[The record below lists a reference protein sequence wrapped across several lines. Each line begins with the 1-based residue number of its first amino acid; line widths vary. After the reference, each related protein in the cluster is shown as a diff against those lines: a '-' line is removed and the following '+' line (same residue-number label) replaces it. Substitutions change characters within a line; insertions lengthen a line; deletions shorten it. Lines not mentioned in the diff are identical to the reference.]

1 MALKVGELYASFG
14 IDSSGISSTL
24 GSIEKQ
30 CDEIAS
36 DFAKTGAVLSAA
48 VTAPIVAFGKEV
60 YQVGSEFQAQMSRVQ
75 SISEATDTEL
85 KELTQTAKDLGA
97 SSSFSASQAAEG
109 MEFLASAGFKVE
121 EIIAAMPGMLNLAA
135 SSGEDLATSADIAAS
150 VLRGFGMEAEDAAH
164 VADVLA
170 KNAAATNA
178 AVYDTGEA
186 MKYVAP
192 LANTMG
198 LSFEEV
204 AASIG
209 LMSNAGIKGS
219 QAGTT
224 LRGALSRL
232 AKPTEVMQVTMDELG
247 LSFYDSEGKMKSLTE
262 MITMLQTNMS
272 GLTEEQQQN
281 ALVTL
286 FGQEALSGMMVLLEA
301 GPEALAELT
310 EAYEEC
316 DGAAEDMAATMLNNL
331 KGAVEAFG
339 GAVET
344 AQINLYDRF
353 EPAMTSTVQT
363 ATELVNSFNLLDD
376 ATKDVVYKVAGLAAA
391 TGPALIGLGGVVSAV
406 GKLVPLMISLASPIG
421 VVTAGL
427 ALFAVAAVDAEN
439 DIGKTFVKVSK
450 DIKKSLSS
458 INKQIESSM
467 KKVSKRIP
475 ALAQSVSEGL
485 GEIIPEAANTALLVV
500 KGFIDTISSNASDLA
515 GVGLT
520 IIASIS
526 DGISRNL
533 PQLIPSAAQMVANIG
548 MALIRNAPK
557 LLQSVATL
565 AKSIWDGIANTDWL
579 GLGEEILSALG
590 DSLEEIVTM
599 FSGWFTDAREAVEN
613 IDWSSVWETI
623 KGSFDIAS
631 DWLKNLIL
639 GDAASDTAT
648 WKDVGAKIWTSIKS
662 GISVTGDWIKQL
674 ILGEGYTPDSSWSNV
689 GAKLWESIQ
698 NGFSSAGDWIKE
710 LVLGS
715 SYTPDSSWSDVGSS
729 IWEKIKSGFVA
740 AGDWLKALVLQ
751 DNYAPDS
758 SWSEV
763 GKSIWAA
770 IQTGITT
777 TGDWIKQ
784 LVLKDAFTAD
794 SSWSDVGAEIVRKI
808 SAGLSG
814 LDADAI
820 AETIGD
826 LTTIAQQIADKIVQG
841 KADWAAA
848 AGTFIANIV
857 NALSSFSMWDSF
869 AGVFSGIASSVIG
882 GIVDAIPM
890 LSGVATDIVS
900 AIGSLLSGNSG
911 ESMLSSMAGIA
922 QTIISG
928 ITSAIPTLATS
939 ASDIISA
946 IGDLLTG
953 INWESAAS
961 CASDVAQSLIDGIV
975 AAIPGVQ
982 NAARNIITTI
992 GDVLGGIPWSEL
1004 ATECGGL
1011 ATAII
1016 DGLLAALKAVGTD
1029 FSGIVSAIGDGI
1041 VAAAGALG
1049 TATGTLVG
1057 EFIKLCTDPERLLE
1071 LGKVAVI
1078 WVGEIVKGIV
1088 GLGGS
1093 MIEGAA
1099 SFITNTLVGSFR
1111 SLLGIEVD
1119 TYVEQ
1124 MMNEFSSMQFDV
1136 PTDAFDGLGKACG
1149 VALYEAMDASLADS
1163 KRLNDALIAWS
1174 MTVQSGYAQ
1183 FMPQFEFLGDEA
1195 AVSLYRGLIDGME
1208 SGTQT
1213 AEESAKQAAL
1223 LIGLG
1228 YGQYLAGGLS
1238 QTQPEVYDA
1247 LVNLVEGQTV
1257 NLEALATETGH
1268 NIGDLMG
1275 FELADGY
1282 KLALIDGTPTI
1293 ISAAHEL
1300 LASGEAAV
1308 AEGWN
1313 VDELMAGCWNR
1324 VFDTTFAEIAE
1335 WRTELTSVL
1344 ESMGVEAGSLLGV
1357 ALPDG
1362 VAQGLKDGTLSVE
1375 AAAAEIAAAAKMTQA
1390 DVDVAVADNTSKGKE
1405 SGEAVATGE
1414 DAAQPTVATS
1424 TEGLL
1429 TTVTDTL
1436 GSLPTDVE
1444 GIASEAM
1451 TNMETSLNGGAE
1463 PAGTASSTVHD
1474 AAYAP
1479 FEPLPGEIQETTAEA
1494 MASLEMSIS
1503 NGMAPAQAAAHSVSD
1518 TVVKTFLM
1526 NMSAA
1531 NGMSIGTTWVTSV
1544 RNGILS
1550 VASTLQSTANSVAL
1564 AARTIA
1570 AEVLSYSA
1578 GSSIGYQFD
1587 NGIAAGIRS
1596 GSSAIKSAARS
1607 AANAALAAAKA
1618 ALGIASPSRV
1628 AEEEIGWMY
1637 DEGIAEGVLGRMST
1651 IRKAASEVTE
1661 SMHDMF
1667 LVDDPARGT
1676 VYSSRQAI
1684 SQTAKKTAEAAA
1696 DSDSAQER
1704 AEAMGRAIADRLI
1717 ESGAL
1722 DSDVYMDK
1730 DKVGEKVSGSVSKTI
1745 KKKTQKTVKGRS
1757 LQGVLA

>member
-14 IDSSGISSTL
+14 IDSSGIGSTL
-24 GSIEKQ
+24 SGIEKQ
-30 CDEIAS
+30 CNEIAS
-36 DFAKTGAVLSAA
+36 DFTKTGAVLSAS

-75 SISEATDTEL
+75 SISEATDEQL
-85 KELTQTAKDLGA
+85 ADLTQTAKDLGA

-121 EIIAAMPGMLNLAA
+121 EIIAAMPGMLDLAA

-301 GPEALAELT
+301 GPQALAELT

-599 FSGWFTDAREAVEN
+599 FSRWFTDAKEAAEN
-613 IDWSSVWETI
+613 IDWSSVCETI
-623 KGSFDIAS
+623 KGSFDISS

-639 GDAASDTAT
+639 GDAATETT
-648 WKDVGAKIWTSIKS
+648 WADIGQSIL
-662 GISVTGDWIKQL
+662 D
-674 ILGEGYTPDSSWSNV
+674 
-689 GAKLWESIQ
+689 AIQ
-698 NGFSSAGDWIKE
+698 NKLNNIGPWVRDRFEEGKVLAASIDWSEVWSKIQTTSASLKEKAFEVASNLISWIGEKLSSFD
-710 LVLGS
+710 
-715 SYTPDSSWSDVGSS
+715 GSS
-729 IWEKIKSGFVA
+729 IS
-740 AGDWLKALVLQ
+740 
-751 DNYAPDS
+751 
-758 SWSEV
+758 
-763 GKSIWAA
+763 
-770 IQTGITT
+770 
-777 TGDWIKQ
+777 
-784 LVLKDAFTAD
+784 
-794 SSWSDVGAEIVRKI
+794 
-808 SAGLSG
+808 
-814 LDADAI
+814 
-820 AETIGD
+820 
-826 LTTIAQQIADKIVQG
+826 
-841 KADWAAA
+841 
-848 AGTFIANIV
+848 
-857 NALSSFSMWDSF
+857 
-869 AGVFSGIASSVIG
+869 
-882 GIVDAIPM
+882 
-890 LSGVATDIVS
+890 
-900 AIGSLLSGNSG
+900 
-911 ESMLSSMAGIA
+911 
-922 QTIISG
+922 
-928 ITSAIPTLATS
+928 
-939 ASDIISA
+939 
-946 IGDLLTG
+946 
-953 INWESAAS
+953 
-961 CASDVAQSLIDGIV
+961 
-975 AAIPGVQ
+975 
-982 NAARNIITTI
+982 
-992 GDVLGGIPWSEL
+992 DVLGNVESIASAITDSIINSKIDFVEKGNVLISQLVNGMSRFDLSML
-1004 ATECGGL
+1004 ASPFASI

-1016 DGLLAALKAVGTD
+1016 DGVA
-1029 FSGIVSAIGDGI
+1029 SAIPSVAGAATSIIDSIGNLLLGVDWVGMSVSFDGFATAIINSICKGMEAAYGAEVLIINAISDLLSDVDWSSLGDAAENIGGIFIDGI
-1041 VAAAGALG
+1041 VAGLSTMTSGASSVLDAISGTIQRIDWSELGSTAASLAESLLNGLMSGLANLTPDIGELLGAIGRGIAAAGEGLGDAARSIVAHLVTAIVTPETWTTLVTLGAEIVGGIASGIIELGAGILEGAWSVVKGTLKGLFEGLGFEFTEWSAETEAALSASVAIIDSTG
-1049 TATGTLVG
+1049 EEINTSLHDIVDYINNFDNGLVQIDSSTLTTAIDGWNTIITNGTEELVGSMQEYAYLGCAEITKLFEILTSETSTAVDAAAAMIALKDLGFGELVSNSFAASDLEIQAAAQRMSESGVATFEDAFKVLGITIPEAVQAGLDAGLPLVEASAAAVATVASTANDQAQAEASATATGDAIIAKLSESETAG
-1057 EFIKLCTDPERLLE
+1057 EPVVEEASQGVVD
-1071 LGKVAVI
+1071 VATVAFESLPDIAEVI
-1078 WVGEIVKGIV
+1078 GSDSAAAMATGIDN
-1088 GLGGS
+1088 
-1093 MIEGAA
+1093 GAP
-1099 SFITNTLVGSFR
+1099 
-1111 SLLGIEVD
+1111 D
-1119 TYVEQ
+1119 VET
-1124 MMNEFSSMQFDV
+1124 S
-1136 PTDAFDGLGKACG
+1136 
-1149 VALYEAMDASLADS
+1149 MDALAAD
-1163 KRLNDALIAWS
+1163 
-1174 MTVQSGYAQ
+1174 VV
-1183 FMPQFEFLGDEA
+1183 E
-1195 AVSLYRGLIDGME
+1195 
-1208 SGTQT
+1208 
-1213 AEESAKQAAL
+1213 AAL
-1223 LIGLG
+1223 LQMS
-1228 YGQYLAGGLS
+1228 Y
-1238 QTQPEVYDA
+1238 
-1247 LVNLVEGQTV
+1247 
-1257 NLEALATETGH
+1257 ETGYAT
-1268 NIGDLMG
+1268 GYDYTTAMM
-1275 FELADGY
+1275 DG
-1282 KLALIDGTPTI
+1282 IT
-1293 ISAAHEL
+1293 
-1300 LASGEAAV
+1300 AV
-1308 AEGWN
+1308 A
-1313 VDELMAGCWNR
+1313 
-1324 VFDTTFAEIAE
+1324 
-1335 WRTELTSVL
+1335 
-1344 ESMGVEAGSLLGV
+1344 
-1357 ALPDG
+1357 
-1362 VAQGLKDGTLSVE
+1362 
-1375 AAAAEIAAAAKMTQA
+1375 AAIQSAC
-1390 DVDVAVADNTSKGKE
+1390 N
-1405 SGEAVATGE
+1405 AVAT
-1414 DAAQPTVATS
+1414 
-1424 TEGLL
+1424 
-1429 TTVTDTL
+1429 
-1436 GSLPTDVE
+1436 
-1444 GIASEAM
+1444 
-1451 TNMETSLNGGAE
+1451 N
-1463 PAGTASSTVHD
+1463 
-1474 AAYAP
+1474 
-1479 FEPLPGEIQETTAEA
+1479 
-1494 MASLEMSIS
+1494 
-1503 NGMAPAQAAAHSVSD
+1503 
-1518 TVVKTFLM
+1518 VKNTCF
-1526 NMSAA
+1526 N
-1531 NGMSIGTTWVTSV
+1531 
-1544 RNGILS
+1544 
-1550 VASTLQSTANSVAL
+1550 
-1564 AARTIA
+1564 
-1570 AEVLSYSA
+1570 VLSYSN
-1578 GSSIGYQFD
+1578 GSSIGRQFD

-1596 GSSAIKSAARS
+1596 GSSAITSAARS
-1607 AANAALAAAKA
+1607 AAYAALSAAKS
-1618 ALGIASPSRV
+1618 ALGIHSPSTV
-1628 AEEEIGWMY
+1628 AEKEVGWMY

-1651 IRKAASEVTE
+1651 IRKAASEVME
-1661 SMHDMF
+1661 FMHDMF